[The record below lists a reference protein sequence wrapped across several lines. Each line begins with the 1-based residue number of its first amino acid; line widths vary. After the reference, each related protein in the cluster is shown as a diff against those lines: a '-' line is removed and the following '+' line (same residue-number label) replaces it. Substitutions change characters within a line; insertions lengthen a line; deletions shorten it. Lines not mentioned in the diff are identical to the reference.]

1 MQSDKTINQIS
12 GASSERCGSVPGTV
26 AAKPPFLDCWGC
38 RGHCL
43 EQGEDVAAEKRAE
56 AGRSQSIQ
64 ASERVKT
71 KRSREGGTG
80 VDGALE
86 GKQAEEEAGESPQGP
101 GATLAEAAGA
111 PLSPRLRLED

>member
-1 MQSDKTINQIS
+1 M
-12 GASSERCGSVPGTV
+12 
-26 AAKPPFLDCWGC
+26 
-38 RGHCL
+38 
-43 EQGEDVAAEKRAE
+43 AAEKRAE

-86 GKQAEEEAGESPQGP
+86 GKQVEEEAGESPQGP